1 MRHSLEASAKRG
13 VAAAHS
19 HRCIDSMPDFPEH
32 ITKLQ
37 PYVPG
42 LAITSLAS
50 ELGISP
56 DDIVKVASNENPL
69 GPSELALR
77 ALAEASSEIALYPDN
92 DSLELTAAIAAVHN
106 VPPEWVVVGSGSE
119 AVLSMAAVSLLTH
132 GRQTVYSQYSF
143 QAFAGA
149 AQRVGATAV
158 VVPSPDFV
166 VNLEELLDKIN
177 EQTALLYIA
186 NPGNPTGTFI
196 GNAEIEGFLKRVPK
210 NVVAL
215 LDEAYYEYL
224 SPGERPRSVE
234 LVHEYPNLLVTRTFS
249 KAYGLAG
256 LRVGYGIAQPEVADM
271 LRRVRAPFSVTRMA
285 QIAATAALKDDDSLA
300 RTVASNASGLRFLYE
315 AFDKLGLE
323 YVPSY
328 ANFVL
333 VKVGDGPQMSQRLNR
348 RGVIVRPLKSYG
360 LNEWIRISVG
370 SAAENEQVVAALGKE
385 LGSH

>member
-1 MRHSLEASAKRG
+1 
-13 VAAAHS
+13 
-19 HRCIDSMPDFPEH
+19 MPDFPEH
-32 ITKLQ
+32 IKKLQ

-42 LAITSLAS
+42 LAINSLAS

-56 DDIVKVASNENPL
+56 DKIVKVASNENPL
-69 GPSELALR
+69 GASDLAR
-77 ALAEASSEIALYPDN
+77 EAMAEASSEIALYPDN
-92 DSLELTAAIAAVHN
+92 DSLELTTAIATFHG
-106 VPPEWVVVGSGSE
+106 VPREWVVVGSGSE

-143 QAFAGA
+143 QAYAAA
-149 AQRVGATAV
+149 AQRVGATAT
-158 VVPSPDFV
+158 VVPSPDFRV
-166 VNLEELLDKIN
+166 DLGGVLAQIN
-177 EQTALLYIA
+177 EQTALVYIA

-196 GNAEIEGFLKRVPK
+196 GNAEIECFLKRVPK
-210 NVVAL
+210 NVVVL

-224 SPGERPRSVE
+224 AAGERPRSVE
-234 LVHEYPNLLVTRTFS
+234 LVREYPNLLVTRTFS

-285 QIAATAALKDDDSLA
+285 QMAATAALKDADFLA
-300 RTVASNASGLRFLYE
+300 RTAACNASGLQFLYE

-323 YVPSY
+323 YIPSY

-333 VKVGDGPQMSQRLNR
+333 VKVGDGAQMSQRLNR

-370 SAAENEQVVAALGKE
+370 SAAENEQVAAALSEE
-385 LGSH
+385 LA

>member
-1 MRHSLEASAKRG
+1 
-13 VAAAHS
+13 
-19 HRCIDSMPDFPEH
+19 MPDFPEH
-32 ITKLQ
+32 IQKLQ

-42 LAITSLAS
+42 LAINALAS

-69 GPSELALR
+69 GPSVLAKM
-77 ALAEASSEIALYPDN
+77 ALAETPPEIALYPDN
-92 DSLELTAAIAAVHN
+92 DSVELTAAIATFHN
-106 VPPEWVVVGSGSE
+106 VPPEWIVVGSGSE

-158 VVPSPDFV
+158 VVPSSDFRV
-166 VNLEELLDKIN
+166 DLDGLLGKIN
-177 EQTALLYIA
+177 EHTALVYIA

-196 GNAEIEGFLKRVPK
+196 ENEEIEGFLRHVPK
-210 NVVAL
+210 NVVVL

-224 SPGERPRSVE
+224 PEHERSRSVE
-234 LVHEYPNLLVTRTFS
+234 WVRDYPNLLLTRTFS

-256 LRVGYGIAQPEVADM
+256 LRVGYGIAQPNVADM

-285 QIAATAALKDDDSLA
+285 QIAAAAALNDTEFLA
-300 RTVASNASGLRFLYE
+300 KTAEFNATGLTYLYE
-315 AFDKLGLE
+315 SFDKLGLE
-323 YVPSY
+323 YIRSH

-333 VKVGDGPQMSQRLNR
+333 VKVGDGVQMSQHLNR

-360 LNEWIRISVG
+360 LTEWIRISVG
-370 SAAENEQVVAALGKE
+370 TPSENEQVIAALGKE
-385 LGSH
+385 LA